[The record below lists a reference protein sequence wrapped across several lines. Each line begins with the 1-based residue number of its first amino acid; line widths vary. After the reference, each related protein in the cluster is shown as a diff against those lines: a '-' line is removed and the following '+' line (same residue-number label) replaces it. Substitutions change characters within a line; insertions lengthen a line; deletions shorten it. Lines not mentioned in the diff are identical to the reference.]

1 MQEAPFFGSII
12 DAFPAGEAW
21 WITAEDGVRIRVG
34 LWRPDPRQ
42 DQSPD
47 QLTGTVLLF
56 PGRTEYIE
64 KYAPTAADFAAR
76 GLATLAVDWRGQGIA
91 DRLLDDPLIGH
102 VDRFSDF
109 QLDVQ
114 AALKAAR
121 DLDLPE
127 PYFLHGHSMGGCIG
141 LRAMHNGLPVV
152 AASFSGP
159 MWGIELAP
167 ALRPFAWATSWLSR
181 HVGLSGKMAPNTSA
195 TPYVLDAPF
204 DDNTLTLDRT
214 MWDLMGDQLRAEPAL
229 SLGGP
234 SLNWLFEALREMR
247 QLSRMP
253 SPSQPCLTYLGSNE
267 RIVSPQRIRDRMANW
282 PNGDLV
288 IVPKGEHEVLMEGEA
303 IRSPITQAIIEH
315 YLLAAENTAQR
326 RDHAAQ

>member
-1 MQEAPFFGSII
+1 MQKAPFFGSII
-12 DAFPAGEAW
+12 ADFPAGEAW

-34 LWRPDPRQ
+34 LWRPDQ
-42 DQSPD
+42 DQTASK
-47 QLTGTVLLF
+47 GTVLLF

-64 KYAPTAADFAAR
+64 KYAPTAADFAAQ
-76 GLATLAVDWRGQGIA
+76 GLTTLAVDWRGQGIA
-91 DRLLDDPLIGH
+91 DRLLDNPLVGH
-102 VDRFSDF
+102 VGQFSDF

-114 AALKAAR
+114 AVVKAAR

-141 LRAMHNGLPVV
+141 LRAMHNGLPIV

-159 MWGIELAP
+159 MWGITLSP
-167 ALRPFAWATSWLSR
+167 SRRPTAWAVGWLSR
-181 HVGLSGKMAPNTSA
+181 YIGLSGMMAPETSA

-204 DDNTLTLDRT
+204 EDNTLTLDRD
-214 MWDLMGDQLRAEPAL
+214 MWDLMGDQLRAESGL

-247 QLSRMP
+247 QLSQMP
-253 SPSQPCLTYLGSNE
+253 SPPQPAVTYLGSNE

-282 PNGDLV
+282 SNGELV
-288 IVPKGEHEVLMEGEA
+288 IVPKGEHEVLMESAA
-303 IRSPITQAIIEH
+303 IRTPIAQAIVAH
-315 YLLAAENTAQR
+315 YRAAAENLAPT